1 MDYLNNLILVGKF
14 NSLIKINDNISCLNI
29 FQHHEDED
37 VIIPVIIFNKGVD
50 HLKKSC
56 ESGDLIG
63 IKGRIDTDENGL
75 IIVTDKITF
84 MHTKR
89 DE

>member
-1 MDYLNNLILVGKF
+1 MEHLNSFILVCKF
-14 NSLIKINDNISCLNI
+14 NSLIKINDTVSYLNI
-29 FQHHEDED
+29 HQHHEDED
-37 VIIPVIIFNKGVD
+37 VIIPVIIFNKGAK

-56 ESGDLIG
+56 DSGDLIG
-63 IKGRIDTDENGL
+63 IKGHIDTDDNGL

-89 DE
+89 DD